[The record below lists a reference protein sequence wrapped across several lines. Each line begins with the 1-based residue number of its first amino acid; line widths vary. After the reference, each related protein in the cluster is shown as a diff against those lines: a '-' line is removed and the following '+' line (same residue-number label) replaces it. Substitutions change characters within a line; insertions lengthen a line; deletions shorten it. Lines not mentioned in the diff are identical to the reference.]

1 MTDILYKDLSYKII
15 GYAMKVHATLG
26 KGFLEKDY
34 ENALM
39 VEFRRA
45 GIQAEQQSLIKV
57 IYESEIVGDYRADTL
72 VENKLFWNWN
82 VWIKL
87 QIFIKH
93 NQ

>member
-39 VEFRRA
+39 VEFRRT
-45 GIQAEQQSLIKV
+45 GILAEQQSIVKV
-57 IYESEIVGDYRADTL
+57 IYEGEIVGNYRADIL
-72 VENKLFWNWN
+72 VK
-82 VWIKL
+82 K
-87 QIFIKH
+87 
-93 NQ
+93 